1 MFVPLMEQVE
11 IGRRTRPDAALGDKA
26 YSSRKNREYLREHR
40 IEAVIPEPRDQ
51 QANRKRRGRTGG
63 RPPKFDAEKYRRRNV
78 IERGYCRLKQWR
90 GLATRYD
97 KLAIVYRA
105 AVVLN
110 GVIAWLNY
118 LRDTP

>member
-1 MFVPLMEQVE
+1 MFIPLMEQVKV
-11 IGRRTRPDAALGDKA
+11 GRRTRPDAARCDKA
-26 YSSRKNREYLREHR
+26 YSSRANRAYLRR
-40 IEAVIPEPRDQ
+40 YGIEAVIAEPRDQ
-51 QANRKRRGRTGG
+51 QANRKRRGSKGG
-63 RPPKFDAEKYRRRNV
+63 RPPKFDAEKYRGRNV

-110 GVIAWLNY
+110 GVIAWLNL